1 MMVEKRIGSL
11 IRMDVESET
20 KSCSSLLWDE
30 LDLLNYAI
38 VVLYCT
44 ISRCVC
50 SPQSKTR
57 DMSVSRVY
65 ADVVEKMP
73 PDYSD
78 YEAVT
83 IDWMSCCSVFHD
95 DLGVQNAS
103 RLFERLERGNTV
115 KYSRESTWK
124 QMNRWESNISNQYD
138 PRKY

>member
-30 LDLLNYAI
+30 LDLLNY
-38 VVLYCT
+38 
-44 ISRCVC
+44 
-50 SPQSKTR
+50 
-57 DMSVSRVY
+57 
-65 ADVVEKMP
+65 
-73 PDYSD
+73 
-78 YEAVT
+78 
-83 IDWMSCCSVFHD
+83 
-95 DLGVQNAS
+95 S
-103 RLFERLERGNTV
+103 RLFERLERGNIV

>member
-50 SPQSKTR
+50 SPSIENQGHECFACIR
-57 DMSVSRVY
+57 GCRR
-65 ADVVEKMP
+65 E
-73 PDYSD
+73 
-78 YEAVT
+78 
-83 IDWMSCCSVFHD
+83 
-95 DLGVQNAS
+95 NAS
-103 RLFERLERGNTV
+103 
-115 KYSRESTWK
+115 
-124 QMNRWESNISNQYD
+124 
-138 PRKY
+138 

>member
-95 DLGVQNAS
+95 DLGVGTRAARWSSDTRTAMTTAS
-103 RLFERLERGNTV
+103 TRWRMATV
-115 KYSRESTWK
+115 SIFTGAGARAT
-124 QMNRWESNISNQYD
+124 
-138 PRKY
+138 